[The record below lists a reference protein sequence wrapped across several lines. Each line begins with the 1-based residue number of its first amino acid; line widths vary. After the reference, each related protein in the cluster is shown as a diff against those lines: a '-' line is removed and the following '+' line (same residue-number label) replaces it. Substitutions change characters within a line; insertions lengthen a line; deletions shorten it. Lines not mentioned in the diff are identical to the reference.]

1 MQTSKAL
8 RSRALE
14 PHCYFFTAFMMEPM
28 EDTYDLPEGYT
39 SLDCPNS
46 PENKTLTCPYKHEY
60 NWHKGPYICGECG
73 HSFAAAS
80 ALGRHGRGS
89 GHQVE
94 WECRD
99 DECEKFGEKF
109 ATSAL
114 YLEHLRDSSGHRCD
128 EESDEAK
135 NTASVFSP
143 SSNSAAQDT
152 EDDIFGPSAQTTAS
166 VGNICNV
173 PCCHH
178 YGADYRCKSEYSRH
192 EATGAHQIASR
203 LNQVLL
209 ANIPADGVKAEQEAI
224 RALRCNWSDC
234 LLFGKTFKNA
244 RVFYRHLQE
253 EDHRNGWD
261 IKFQEE
267 SFEYNSDNEPLP
279 GMAFYVDG
287 RKGMCINDKC
297 PRFGQKFDSF
307 TAMKQH
313 SRSFGHALTEE
324 DLASTDA
331 EESGDEI
338 WKTSD
343 VHGME
348 VTDDESLWKCVKQGC
363 KGYQK
368 IMSNMANVR
377 MHYNSAAHINAADE
391 VSSSDDSHEELDG
404 MEFSKDS
411 GWLCI
416 RPGCKK
422 LGTTYRILYNAK
434 RHFCSEIHA
443 MAEEESSN
451 DESEEVLDGLAY
463 SEELAAWICTK
474 IACKRHG
481 HRFTHVGFARQHA
494 RCTTHLKAS
503 EITTTPRR
511 AKHSSINSLLTPI
524 EMDGSTAQVT
534 PGSPSAGRGLNLVQH
549 PAGTSVNSPA
559 TRIPGRIRIRRQS
572 GANSRNENR
581 IMKLEKEN
589 QQLKERVTKLEG
601 EVFGPKSPGVAQS
614 NLLAPPAIQVSTAS
628 SSSLSS
634 PASSRQM
641 ENLAQYVQD
650 EFRLDVPMEMD
661 ESDDMWD
668 PAKY

>member
-1 MQTSKAL
+1 
-8 RSRALE
+8 
-14 PHCYFFTAFMMEPM
+14 MEPM
-28 EDTYDLPEGYT
+28 EETYDPPEGYT

-73 HSFAAAS
+73 HSFAAAP
-80 ALGRHGRGS
+80 ALDRHGRAS

-99 DECEKFGEKF
+99 DECEKFREKF

-114 YLEHLRDSSGHRCD
+114 YLEHLRDSSSHGCG
-128 EESDEAK
+128 EGSDEAK
-135 NTASVFSP
+135 NATSAFSP
-143 SSNSAAQDT
+143 STNSATQDT
-152 EDDIFGPSAQTTAS
+152 EDDIFGPSVQIAS
-166 VGNICNV
+166 SNGNICNE
-173 PCCHH
+173 PCCYR
-178 YGADYRCKSEYSRH
+178 YGTDYRYKSKFNRH
-192 EATGAHQIASR
+192 EDTGTHQIASR
-203 LNQVLL
+203 LSQVLL
-209 ANIPADGVKAEQEAI
+209 ANTPADEVGAEQEAI

-244 RVFYRHLQE
+244 RGFYRHLQE

-261 IKFQEE
+261 IKFQED

-279 GMAFYVDG
+279 GISFYVDG
-287 RKGMCINDKC
+287 RKGMCVNNKC
-297 PRFGQKFDSF
+297 PRVGMKFDSF

-313 SRSFGHALTEE
+313 SRSFDHSLTEE

-343 VHGME
+343 VYGME
-348 VTDDESLWKCVKQGC
+348 VTEDEGLWKCAKQGC

-377 MHYNSAAHINAADE
+377 MHFNSAAHLNAADE
-391 VSSSDDSHEELDG
+391 VNSSDDTHEELDG

-411 GWLCI
+411 GWLCV

-434 RHFCSEIHA
+434 RHFSSEIHV
-443 MAEEESSN
+443 MAEEESS
-451 DESEEVLDGLAY
+451 DGESEEELDGVAY
-463 SEELAAWICTK
+463 SEELAAWVCTK
-474 IACKRHG
+474 NACKRYG
-481 HRFTHVGFARQHA
+481 HRFAYVGFARQHA
-494 RCTTHLKAS
+494 RCTSHLKAG
-503 EITTTPRR
+503 EITATPRR
-511 AKHSSINSLLTPI
+511 IKHYSIDSPLTPI
-524 EMDGSTAQVT
+524 EMDGSTIHVT
-534 PGSPSAGRGLNLVQH
+534 PGSPSAGRGLNLVRR
-549 PAGTSVNSPA
+549 PAGISENSPA
-559 TRIPGRIRIRRQS
+559 TRAPGKIRIRRSS
-572 GANSRNENR
+572 GANSRNEKR
-581 IMKLEKEN
+581 IVELEKEN

-601 EVFGPKSPGVAQS
+601 EVFGPKSPSGPQS
-614 NLLAPPAIQVSTAS
+614 GLLAPLAAQVSNAS

-634 PASSRQM
+634 PTSSRQM

-650 EFRLDVPMEMD
+650 EFRLDVPMEVD
-661 ESDDMWD
+661 ESDDMRN

>member
-1 MQTSKAL
+1 
-8 RSRALE
+8 
-14 PHCYFFTAFMMEPM
+14 MEPM
-28 EDTYDLPEGYT
+28 EETYDPPEGYT
-39 SLDCPNS
+39 SFDCPNF

-73 HSFAAAS
+73 HSFAAAP
-80 ALGRHGRGS
+80 ALGRHGRAS

-94 WECRD
+94 WECCD

-114 YLEHLRDSSGHRCD
+114 YLEHLRDSSGHRYD
-128 EESDEAK
+128 EGSDEAK
-135 NTASVFSP
+135 NTTSAFSP
-143 SSNSAAQDT
+143 STDSATQDT
-152 EDDIFGPSAQTTAS
+152 EDDVFGPARQIAS
-166 VGNICNV
+166 SNGNTCKE
-173 PCCHH
+173 PCCYR
-178 YGADYRCKSEYSRH
+178 YGTDYRCKSEFSRH
-192 EATGAHQIASR
+192 EDTGAHQIASK

-209 ANIPADGVKAEQEAI
+209 INTTTDEVEAEQEAI
-224 RALRCNWSDC
+224 RSLRCNWSDC

-253 EDHRNGWD
+253 EDHRDRWD

-287 RKGMCINDKC
+287 RKGMCVNDKC
-297 PRFGQKFDSF
+297 PRVGMKFDSF
-307 TAMKQH
+307 MAMKQH

-338 WKTSD
+338 WKSSE

-348 VTDDESLWKCVKQGC
+348 VTEDESLWKCVKQGC

-368 IMSNMANVR
+368 IISNIANVKK
-377 MHYNSAAHINAADE
+377 HYNSAAHINAADE
-391 VSSSDDSHEELDG
+391 INSSDDSHEELDG

-411 GWLCI
+411 GWLCV
-416 RPGCKK
+416 RRGCKK
-422 LGTTYRILYNAK
+422 LGTTYRILYTAK
-434 RHFCSEIHA
+434 QHFSSEIHA

-451 DESEEVLDGLAY
+451 DESEEELDGVAY
-463 SEELAAWICTK
+463 SKELAAWVCTK
-474 IACKRHG
+474 NACKRYG
-481 HRFTHVGFARQHA
+481 HRFTHVGVARQHA
-494 RCTTHLKAS
+494 RCTTHLKAG
-503 EITTTPRR
+503 EITATPRR
-511 AKHSSINSLLTPI
+511 IKHSLTNSLLTPI
-524 EMDGSTAQVT
+524 EMDGSTIHAT
-534 PGSPSAGRGLNLVQH
+534 PGSPSAGRGLNLVQR
-549 PAGTSVNSPA
+549 PASISENSPA
-559 TRIPGRIRIRRQS
+559 TRTPGKIRIRRPS
-572 GANSRNENR
+572 VTNSRNEKR
-581 IMKLEKEN
+581 IVELEKEN
-589 QQLKERVTKLEG
+589 QQLKERVAKLEG
-601 EVFGPKSPGVAQS
+601 EVFGPKSPQS
-614 NLLAPPAIQVSTAS
+614 GLLAPPAAQVSNAS

-650 EFRLDVPMEMD
+650 EFRLGVPMEVD
-661 ESDDMWD
+661 ESDDMWN